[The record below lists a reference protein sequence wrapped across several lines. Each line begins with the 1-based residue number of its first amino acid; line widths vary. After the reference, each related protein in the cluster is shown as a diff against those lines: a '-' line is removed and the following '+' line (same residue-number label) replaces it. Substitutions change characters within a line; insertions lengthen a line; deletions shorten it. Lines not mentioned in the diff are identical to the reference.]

1 MLTAVPMDH
10 NSTVAIRCICSAILL
25 GVVPGLAGC
34 AAPPEEASSPESLA
48 AEAALPE
55 APAAEGA
62 IAEGAATEAPAAEA
76 AENGSASAAEAGP
89 ARDPLHLRVAWT
101 RDVGDGTDFVSLGDR
116 LRLMV
121 YDSLDGVGERSLLPE
136 TASFAK
142 PLIAPSGDTVVFT
155 MRRQGVVYAVNWDG
169 SGLRRVADGFGL
181 DVWSDPAG
189 GIEWAYVGV
198 DERPTDPPSYPAVRR
213 YRLDDPTV
221 SETVWDAQP
230 VSGDSF
236 QLSGDGRTAAALL
249 PWPTAGVIDF
259 AAGAWRALGE
269 GCWTAFSPGRAPLC
283 WFFDGAHRNVTV
295 VDLDGEERWTIP
307 MNDDPRFGGYEV
319 YHPRW
324 TNDPR
329 AIVLTG
335 PYSVGTRVNK
345 IRAGGRQVEVHVGI
359 LNESMTAVES
369 WRQVTENDAA
379 DFYPDA
385 WIAPGELPPPR
396 GGAAPA
402 AVADRAP
409 DAAAANTVV
418 SVRVREDVPLPTP
431 QSIAPYREG
440 LLAIEYDVV
449 EVLEGELDAPVVA
462 VAHWVIRDGE
472 TLPDATR
479 PGGTDYRLTLAPY
492 DSRPELEGKRLVMG
506 TRDLTLPLF
515 YDTESGASAP

>member
-1 MLTAVPMDH
+1 MPTAAPTE
-10 NSTVAIRCICSAILL
+10 NQSTVALPCIFSVILL
-25 GVVPGLAGC
+25 GAGFGPAAC
-34 AAPPEEASSPESLA
+34 AAPLEEPPAPETA
-48 AEAALPE
+48 AVEAAATEVPAGE
-55 APAAEGA
+55 TAANGSAPAAGA
-62 IAEGAATEAPAAEA
+62 QPAP
-76 AENGSASAAEAGP
+76 
-89 ARDPLHLRVAWT
+89 DTLHLRVAWT

-116 LRLMV
+116 LRLMA
-121 YDSLDGVGERSLLPE
+121 YDSVDGVGERSLLPE

-142 PLIAPSGDTVVFT
+142 PLIAPSGDVVVFT
-155 MRRQGVVYAVNWDG
+155 NRRQGVVNAINWDS
-169 SGLRRVADGFGL
+169 SGLRRIADGFGL
-181 DVWSDPAG
+181 DVWSDPG
-189 GIEWAYVGV
+189 DGIEWVYVGV
-198 DERPTDPPSYPAVRR
+198 DERPTDPPSYAAVRR
-213 YRLDDPTV
+213 YRLDDPSV

-236 QLSGDGRTAAALL
+236 QLSADGRSAAALL
-249 PWPTAGVIDF
+249 PWPTAGVIDL
-259 AAGAWRALGE
+259 AAGTWRELGE

-295 VDLDGEERWTIP
+295 VDLDGEERWTMP
-307 MNDDPRFGGYEV
+307 LNDDPRFGGYEV

-359 LNESMTAVES
+359 LNETLTSVES
-369 WRQVTENDAA
+369 WRQVTQNDAA

-385 WIAPGELPPPR
+385 WIAPGALPPPR
-396 GGAAPA
+396 RGGVSSP

-409 DAAAANTVV
+409 DGAEGSGVV
-418 SVRVREDVPLPTP
+418 TVRVREDVPLPTP
-431 QSIAPYREG
+431 ESIAPYREG

-449 EVLEGELDAPVVA
+449 EVLDGDFDLPVVA

-472 TLPDATR
+472 TLTGAAR
-479 PGGTDYRLTLAPY
+479 PGGATYRLTLAPY
-492 DSRPELEGKRLVMG
+492 DARPELEGKRLVMG

>member
-1 MLTAVPMDH
+1 MLTAATMDDD
-10 NSTVAIRCICSAILL
+10 STVGLRRIFFAILL
-25 GVVPGLAGC
+25 VVVPGLSGC
-34 AAPPEEASSPESLA
+34 TAPTEEVAAPEPSAVETMAM
-48 AEAALPE
+48 E
-55 APAAEGA
+55 APAGEPAV
-62 IAEGAATEAPAAEA
+62 TEAPDAESV
-76 AENGSASAAEAGP
+76 ESRSAPPAGAQP
-89 ARDPLHLRVAWT
+89 PRDTLHLRVAWT

-116 LRLMV
+116 LRLMT
-121 YDSLDGVGERSLLPE
+121 YDSLDGIGERSLLPE

-142 PLIAPSGDTVVFT
+142 PLIAPSGDSVVFT
-155 MRRQGVVYAVNWDG
+155 MRRQGVVYAINWDG
-169 SGLRRVADGFGL
+169 SGLRRVAEGFGL
-181 DVWSDPAG
+181 DVWSDPTDG
-189 GIEWAYVGV
+189 VEWAYVGV
-198 DERPTDPPSYPAVRR
+198 DERPTDPPSYPAIRR
-213 YRLDDPTV
+213 YRLDDPSV

-236 QLSGDGRTAAALL
+236 QLSADGRTAAALL
-249 PWPTAGVIDF
+249 PWPSAGVIDF
-259 AAGAWRALGE
+259 AAGTWRELGE
-269 GCWTAFSPGRAPLC
+269 GCWTAFSPGRTPLC

-295 VDLDGEERWTIP
+295 VNLDGEERWTIP

-385 WIAPGELPPPR
+385 WIAPGGLPAPR

-402 AVADRAP
+402 TVADRAP
-409 DAAAANTVV
+409 DGAAASVVV

-431 QSIAPYREG
+431 QSISPYREG

-449 EVLEGELDAPVVA
+449 EVLEGDLDVPVVA

-472 TLPDATR
+472 TLADATR
-479 PGGTDYRLTLAPY
+479 PAGETYRLNLAQY
-492 DSRPELEGKRLVMG
+492 DARRELEGKRLVMG

-515 YDTESGASAP
+515 YDTESGAPAP

>member
-1 MLTAVPMDH
+1 MLTAAPTD
-10 NSTVAIRCICSAILL
+10 NYSTVGLHRILCALL
-25 GVVPGLAGC
+25 GGAAIGLSGCVAPVEAPG
-34 AAPPEEASSPESLA
+34 PEASTEEPEVTESPAGEPTGGGSS
-48 AEAALPE
+48 
-55 APAAEGA
+55 PAA
-62 IAEGAATEAPAAEA
+62 ATQPA
-76 AENGSASAAEAGP
+76 G
-89 ARDPLHLRVAWT
+89 DVLHVRVAWT

-116 LRLMV
+116 LRLMA
-121 YDSLDGVGERSLLPE
+121 YDSLDGLGERSLLPE

-142 PLIAPSGDTVVFT
+142 PLITPSGEAVVFT
-155 MRRQGVVYAVNWDG
+155 MRRQGIVYAINWD
-169 SGLRRVADGFGL
+169 STGLRRVADGFGL
-181 DVWSDPAG
+181 DVWADPADG
-189 GIEWAYVGV
+189 VEWVYVGV
-198 DERPTDPPSYPAVRR
+198 DERATDPPSYPAIRR
-213 YRLDDPTV
+213 YRLDDPSV

-236 QLSGDGRTAAALL
+236 QLSADGQTAAALL

-259 AAGAWRALGE
+259 AAGTWRELGE

-295 VDLDGEERWTIP
+295 VDLDGEERWTMP
-307 MNDDPRFGGYEV
+307 VNDDPRFGGYEV

-345 IRAGGRQVEVHVGI
+345 IRAGGRQVEVHIGI

-369 WRQVTENDAA
+369 WRQVTDNDAA

-385 WIAPGELPPPR
+385 WIAPGALPPPR
-396 GGAAPA
+396 GGGVPAP

-409 DAAAANTVV
+409 AGASAEAVV

-449 EVLEGELDAPVVA
+449 EVLEGELAAPVVA

-472 TLPDATR
+472 TLAGAAR
-479 PGGTDYRLTLAPY
+479 PGGATYRLTLAPY
-492 DSRPELEGKRLVMG
+492 DAHPELEGKRLVMG
-506 TRDLTLPLF
+506 MRDLTLPLY
-515 YDTESGASAP
+515 YDTESGAPAP

>member
-1 MLTAVPMDH
+1 MPTAAPTE
-10 NSTVAIRCICSAILL
+10 NTSTGALLCILSVILL
-25 GVVPGLAGC
+25 GAGFGPAAC
-34 AAPPEEASSPESLA
+34 AAPSE
-48 AEAALPE
+48 E
-55 APAAEGA
+55 APAPEASAEEPAVTEFPAGEA
-62 IAEGAATEAPAAEA
+62 TVNGSPSVAATK
-76 AENGSASAAEAGP
+76 P
-89 ARDPLHLRVAWT
+89 ARDALHLRVAWT
-101 RDVGDGTDFVSLGDR
+101 RDVGDGTDYASLDDR
-116 LRLMV
+116 LRLMA

-155 MRRQGVVYAVNWDG
+155 MRRQGVVYAIDWDS
-169 SGLRRVADGFGL
+169 SGLRRLADGFGL
-181 DVWSDPAG
+181 DVWSDPG
-189 GIEWAYVGV
+189 DGVEWVYVGV
-198 DERPTDPPSYPAVRR
+198 DQRPTRTPSYAAVRR
-213 YRLDDPTV
+213 YRLDDPSV

-236 QLSGDGRTAAALL
+236 QLSADGRIAAALL

-259 AAGAWRALGE
+259 AAGTWRELGE
-269 GCWTAFSPGRAPLC
+269 GCWTAFSPGRTPLC

-295 VDLDGEERWTIP
+295 VDLDGEERWTMP
-307 MNDDPRFGGYEV
+307 VNDDPRFDGYEV

-324 TNDPR
+324 SNDPR

-359 LNESMTAVES
+359 LNEMLTSVES
-369 WRQVTENDAA
+369 WRQVTQNDAA

-385 WIAPGELPPPR
+385 WIAPGALPPPR
-396 GGAAPA
+396 RGGASSP

-409 DAAAANTVV
+409 DGAAGTAVV
-418 SVRVREDVPLPTP
+418 TVRVREDVPAPTP
-431 QSIAPYREG
+431 ESIAPYREG

-449 EVLEGELDAPVVA
+449 EVIEGNMDVPVVA

-472 TLPDATR
+472 TLAGAAR
-479 PGGTDYRLTLAPY
+479 PGGETYRLTLAPY
-492 DSRPELEGKRLVMG
+492 DARAELEGKRLVMG

-515 YDTESGASAP
+515 YDTGSGASAP